1 MEDEIKKIAYNLY
14 LKNPSNTELH
24 NWLKA
29 EKIVKLNTFL
39 KKYNYRKP
47 LLPIFVCTH
56 KNIIDICKLYK
67 IENNVYKHF
76 FCSTFVQSMDKK
88 VLKYFKCLTC
98 GYDLYGTNDFHA
110 RNNKCAKDYSVEIA
124 EWIENKK
131 LKYWHNNLSYPITY
145 LPKLLYY
152 ASKNGDFNTVKE
164 LIDAGITPFYPNS
177 TNYTF
182 HLYHTIT
189 HDCRRPGHKSIHKGI
204 CICISCMNN
213 RYKYSKD
220 KNIFN
225 CSDHAP
231 LFIALKNSLNFKYNK
246 ELYLKIADYMC
257 VNLTETLI
265 NLLLKS
271 INYQILLYNIK
282 EPDNDLKYSK
292 TFIEKY

>member
-1 MEDEIKKIAYNLY
+1 
-14 LKNPSNTELH
+14 
-24 NWLKA
+24 
-29 EKIVKLNTFL
+29 
-39 KKYNYRKP
+39 
-47 LLPIFVCTH
+47 
-56 KNIIDICKLYK
+56 
-67 IENNVYKHF
+67 
-76 FCSTFVQSMDKK
+76 MDKK
-88 VLKYFKCLTC
+88 VFKYFKCLSC

-110 RNNKCAKDYSVEIA
+110 RNNKCSKDYSVEIA

-131 LKYWHNNLSYPITY
+131 LKYWHKNLSFPITY
-145 LPKLLYY
+145 AYLPNLLYY
-152 ASKNGDFNTVKE
+152 ASKNGDFNTIKE
-164 LIDAGITPFYPNS
+164 LIDAGITPFYPNG

-189 HDCRRPGHKSIHKGI
+189 NDCRIHGHISNRKGI
-204 CICISCMNN
+204 CICISCMHN
-213 RYKYSKD
+213 RYKYSND

-231 LFIALKNSLNFKYNK
+231 LFIALKNSLNVKYNK

-271 INYQILLYNIK
+271 INNKIMGNYKIK
-282 EPDNDLKYSK
+282 DPDHPDHYLKYSK